1 MTCAAILLS
10 APYIPWPGFDRD
22 AARRLL
28 DFGLP
33 FAGTTFIEY
42 LLINAD
48 NLIVG
53 SALGAAA
60 LGYYA
65 LAFNISSWPATVV
78 TQSVR
83 RVSIPEFARL
93 AGDPEAARAMF
104 TRSFVLLATV
114 LFPLCT
120 LLAVMAAPLVSFVY
134 GPEKVARGAGAALAG
149 RAGAVRVLVGFV
161 FDYLAGLGRA
171 RTALALQGCWL
182 VALLPALVIGAHI
195 DGIRGAAIAH
205 VIVAALVTAAAVPHD
220 VAPAPASTCAAVGRR
235 LVRPALGVLAV
246 IAVGALAQ
254 VTLPNPFTHL
264 LVFTPLMLAIYAVVA
279 VPSGDLAQLARP
291 LLRRGTT

>member
-1 MTCAAILLS
+1 M
-10 APYIPWPGFDRD
+10 
-22 AARRLL
+22 
-28 DFGLP
+28 
-33 FAGTTFIEY
+33 
-42 LLINAD
+42 
-48 NLIVG
+48 G

-134 GPEKVARGAGAALAG
+134 GPEKVGAAPVLRWLA
-149 RAGAVRVLVGFV
+149 ALGAVRVLVGFV

-182 VALLPALVIGAHI
+182 VALLPALIIGAHI

-205 VIVAALVTAAAVPHD
+205 VIVAALVTAAAVPDD
-220 VAPAPASTCAAVGRR
+220 VAPGPHRPAGRR
-235 LVRPALGVLAV
+235 ATTRPARAGRPRRDRGR
-246 IAVGALAQ
+246 GARAG
-254 VTLPNPFTHL
+254 HADR
-264 LVFTPLMLAIYAVVA
+264 TPSRTCWCS
-279 VPSGDLAQLARP
+279 PR
-291 LLRRGTT
+291 